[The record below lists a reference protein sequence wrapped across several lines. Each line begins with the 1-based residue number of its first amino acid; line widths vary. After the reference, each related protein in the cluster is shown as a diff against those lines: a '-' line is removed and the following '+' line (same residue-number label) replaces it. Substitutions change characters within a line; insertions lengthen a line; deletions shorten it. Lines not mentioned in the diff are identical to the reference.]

1 MLMGRNS
8 NVIETKKY
16 IVIEKSHSCKWH
28 ALSQNV
34 PPIEFRKYLRRR
46 QQQTN
51 NIDLILTILKTAFVA
66 RS

>member
-1 MLMGRNS
+1 MGRNS

-16 IVIEKSHSCKWH
+16 IVIEKSHSSKWH

-46 QQQTN
+46 QQQQTN